1 MEQMLRQALIT
12 LVERNAHLPP
22 DEQFTLLHV
31 EPLLQ
36 NPTFRQAVL
45 SRLGPPVSNQGWWTG
60 YYDRLSVRL
69 REEMINPVLTKLATF
84 ATLTAA
90 RHIIGQPRTTLD
102 LGQAVMA
109 GRIVVVN
116 LARGVIGGD
125 LAALLGA
132 LLVSAVDLAI
142 EHQATAPPAARR
154 RVLVA
159 IDELQTLPAVD
170 YARLVGELRK
180 YGGGFVLATQTLT
193 GLDRLD
199 PTLRPLLLGNCEAL
213 LSFRVAAEDAALL
226 TAEFDEAIAVTDLT
240 NLERGCAYLKA
251 SERGQ
256 PAPASWLRVHP
267 PVAPDPVAAL
277 VLRARGRELWGVPA
291 ATAAAAAAAGQARVQ
306 ALTDLMLDDEAQ
318 RQPAEAYRT
327 ATMASGGAGQSDGGQ
342 RQAGPRAERTTTI
355 PEASA
360 PPARPAAAAQPAGPS
375 ASPCATPSTT
385 EEATPALTAM
395 PPPTRPA
402 GETDRGHTRRGRRP
416 PRAARQLPLT
426 TDVAS
431 DTTHAGTPEGDHGRP
446 TDDASIAADAP
457 PPDSPAV
464 GP

>member
-1 MEQMLRQALIT
+1 
-12 LVERNAHLPP
+12 
-22 DEQFTLLHV
+22 
-31 EPLLQ
+31 
-36 NPTFRQAVL
+36 
-45 SRLGPPVSNQGWWTG
+45 
-60 YYDRLSVRL
+60 
-69 REEMINPVLTKLATF
+69 MINPVLTKLATF

-90 RHIIGQPRTTLD
+90 RHIIGQPWTTLD

-109 GRIVVVN
+109 GQIVVVN

-142 EHQATAPPAARR
+142 ERQATAPPDDRR

-180 YGGGFVLATQTLT
+180 YGGGFLLATQTLT

-267 PVAPDPVAAL
+267 PVAPDPMAAL
-277 VLRARGRELWGVPA
+277 VLRARGRERWGVPA
-291 ATAAAAAAAGQARVQ
+291 VAAAAAVAAGQARVQ
-306 ALTDLMLDDEAQ
+306 ALTDLVLDDEAK
-318 RQPAEAYRT
+318 RQPAEAGRT
-327 ATMASGGAGQSDGGQ
+327 ATAASGGAGQPTSTLTAD
-342 RQAGPRAERTTTI
+342 ATTTRDT
-355 PEASA
+355 PA
-360 PPARPAAAAQPAGPS
+360 PATAAQPAGPG
-375 ASPCATPSTT
+375 ASPHAAPPTT
-385 EEATPALTAM
+385 GEATTVLTAL

-402 GETDRGHTRRGRRP
+402 GDAGRGHTRRGRRP
-416 PRAARQLPLT
+416 SRAARQLPLT
-426 TDVAS
+426 ADLAS
-431 DTTHAGTPEGDHGRP
+431 DTDHADTLEDDHDR
-446 TDDASIAADAP
+446 TADDADFTAADAP

-464 GP
+464 RS